1 MTTGAIL
8 LIAQAVAAP
17 ATAPP
22 RPADIELTARVR
34 AREVSIAQEGPI
46 LLRLEVEP
54 GVTDVAVTRN
64 QPAGARNYR
73 NLAIDARIAAW
84 LSHPED
90 EPHALSTT
98 TGEQPQ

>member
-34 AREVSIAQEGPI
+34 AREVGIAQEGPI
-46 LLRLEVEP
+46 QLRL
-54 GVTDVAVTRN
+54 
-64 QPAGARNYR
+64 
-73 NLAIDARIAAW
+73 
-84 LSHPED
+84 
-90 EPHALSTT
+90 
-98 TGEQPQ
+98 